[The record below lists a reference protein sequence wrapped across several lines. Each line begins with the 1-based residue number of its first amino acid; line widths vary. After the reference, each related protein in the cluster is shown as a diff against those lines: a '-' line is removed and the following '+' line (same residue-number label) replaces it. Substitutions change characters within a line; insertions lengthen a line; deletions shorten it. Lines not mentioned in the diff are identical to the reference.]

1 MRNVETPGDNPCS
14 VHCMHRPFWSGF
26 VEMSRNVRFFF
37 TFSKK
42 TFDMLCFSVLWTK
55 EKKNFQG
62 KFVFEKICLC
72 LLISPLWLT
81 LFLVGGHK
89 CASDEMCWWSHVL
102 LLQRCQW
109 SIQFG
114 INILRTPSAATN
126 VPRYEFSPTTFRDNN
141 YSGVGRNTFIAIEP
155 FLLPVGPH
163 ATHFLNHEDQTILKL
178 LRNWRSDEKRRNA
191 GR

>member
-1 MRNVETPGDNPCS
+1 MRVVYTVCTG
-14 VHCMHRPFWSGF
+14 PFEVVSWKW
-26 VEMSRNVRFFF
+26 VEMFDFFSLF
-37 TFSKK
+37 RKK
-42 TFDMLCFSVLWTK
+42 LLICCVSAYSEPK
-55 EKKNFQG
+55 KKNFFQG

-89 CASDEMCWWSHVL
+89 CASDEMCWWSHVF

-163 ATHFLNHEDQTILKL
+163 ATHFLNREDQTIPKL
-178 LRNWRSDEKRRNA
+178 LRNWRSDEK
-191 GR
+191 